1 MPEVRRTSQRRVL
14 FQVRVQ
20 PADGHSPVD
29 RRQTAVWYQMSA
41 RPESGLYIV
50 TTSEDWKAVRS
61 FLLFVLGLLVLGQGL
76 ILLVY
81 LLPPGWP

>member
-1 MPEVRRTSQRRVL
+1 
-14 FQVRVQ
+14 
-20 PADGHSPVD
+20 
-29 RRQTAVWYQMSA
+29 MSA